1 MNVACITLWQPYA
14 SLIFSGHK
22 AFETRGFRY
31 PAKLEGQRLA
41 IHAAKRPLAQC
52 GVSLGLD
59 RLCRQVFG
67 DRYAVSLPRGAL
79 LGSGRLEGCF
89 STDDLRPFINEHD
102 DLTGD
107 FRPGRFAWLLQ
118 DVTALPEPRP
128 MNGKQGWS
136 TVDL

>member
-1 MNVACITLWQPYA
+1 MTACITLWQPYA

-22 AFETRGFRY
+22 VFETRGFRY
-31 PAKLEGQRLA
+31 PSKLGGQRLA

-52 GVSLGLD
+52 GVSTGLD
-59 RLCRQVFG
+59 QLCREVFG
-67 DRYAVSLPRGAL
+67 PDYAATLPRGAL
-79 LGSGRLEGCF
+79 LGSGLLAGCF
-89 STDDLRPFINEHD
+89 STDDLRPFINRED

-107 FRPGRFAWLLQ
+107 FRPGRFAWLLEDIQ
-118 DVTALPEPRP
+118 ALAEPRP